1 MNVLRN
7 HGDWNRAATVETIP
21 LGYCANSLIKQ
32 LDSRDDPEPKP
43 ETDPH
48 FQSCECGPGRH
59 FHHVR
64 ADGSAMC
71 LTCKREK
78 NESRI
83 DNQG

>member
-1 MNVLRN
+1 MIVFRN
-7 HGDWNRAATVETIP
+7 HNDQTRGATVEVFPT
-21 LGYCANSLIKQ
+21 GFCYNSLIKR
-32 LDSRDDPEPKP
+32 LEEPERPAPKP

-48 FQSCECGPGRH
+48 FQACECGPGRH

-78 NESRI
+78 NESGRAML
-83 DNQG
+83 